1 MVDVLIFCAALFY
14 IIWLSYI
21 DIWSCTCVNSFMQHL
36 FQVSGVGYNANGSV
50 VCRHEQVTEHSHPS
64 LTKVIEV
71 GCICNDADLCEDGL
85 HGQPTEGALIAV
97 AWKVGHTCMYLIKY
111 QQIQNHV
118 NWTIYV
124 CENVCNESNEIFNIC
139 RWIYIMSESF
149 IHGLKKCHSTL
160 KPNIWL

>member
-1 MVDVLIFCAALFY
+1 
-14 IIWLSYI
+14 
-21 DIWSCTCVNSFMQHL
+21 MQHL

-97 AWKVGHTCMYLIKY
+97 AWKVGQTCMYLIKY

-118 NWTIYV
+118 NCTIYV

-139 RWIYIMSESF
+139 R
-149 IHGLKKCHSTL
+149 
-160 KPNIWL
+160 